1 MFFIITSAQQF
12 LLDGEVVHRATE
24 ELESIHVFNITTSKG
39 TLTDRNGKFKIAV
52 SIGDT
57 LHITA
62 IQFQAEKITI
72 SLEHFVSK
80 KIRVELQQLT
90 NELDEILL
98 KNHNLTGYLN
108 QDVRNIKTE
117 PVISAVSLGI
127 IEKEARIL
135 TQSERQLNTAQSGF
149 LDPLINTISG
159 RTKMLKKR
167 VELDR
172 KNVELEKL
180 LEKFPAEYL
189 ANELNIEEEL
199 VYDFLLYC
207 ETDPKFS
214 ETVKMDSIQILHFLK
229 QRAKSYHALKNEE

>member
-1 MFFIITSAQQF
+1 M
-12 LLDGEVVHRATE
+12 LDGEVVHHATE
-24 ELESIHVFNITTSKG
+24 ELESIHVFNTTAPKG

-80 KIRVELQQLT
+80 KIRIKLQLAT

-98 KNHNLTGYLN
+98 KNHSLTGHLK
-108 QDVRNIKTE
+108 QDAGNIKTE
-117 PVISAVSLGI
+117 PVINAVSLGI
-127 IEKEARIL
+127 IEKEIRVL
-135 TQSERQLNTAQSGF
+135 TQSERQLKTARSGF
-149 LDPLINTISG
+149 LDPLINAISG

-167 VELDR
+167 VELDK
-172 KNVELEKL
+172 KNLELEKL
-180 LEKFPAEYL
+180 LEKFPAQYL
-189 ANELNIEEEL
+189 ANELNIDEES

-207 ETDPKFS
+207 EADSNFS
-214 ETVKMDSIQILHFLK
+214 KIVKKDRIQILHFLK
-229 QRAKSYHALKNEE
+229 QKSEAYLKLQVGE